1 MSVSPVMSGANKAAM
16 SAASKAVPTAADN
29 GSGNLGTGSSID
41 DISDSFM
48 TLLIAQMQNQDPT
61 NPMDNNQLTSQLAQ
75 FNTAAGVRD
84 LNSSLDQVG
93 GLIYNMQQ
101 MNAAQ
106 WVGRKVYIEGD
117 NSVSTAAEGN
127 KEFSFAVDSDVD
139 NVTVTL
145 TDSAGNA
152 YTSELKD
159 LKSGVNSFSLD
170 DLDNFKPAAPPA
182 DGEFKVTFSAQN
194 DDGSVPKIVS
204 LKKSTVDGVSFSS
217 QGAVLR
223 LGKDG
228 TATLGDIYLIE

>member
-1 MSVSPVMSGANKAAM
+1 MSVSPLIR
-16 SAASKAVPTAADN
+16 AASDSVQGNSTSPAAG

-41 DISDSFM
+41 DISNSFM
-48 TLLIAQMQNQDPT
+48 QLLVAQMQNQDPT

-84 LNSSLDQVG
+84 LNSELDQVG

-117 NSVSTAAEGN
+117 NFVSTTQDGN
-127 KEFSFAVDSDVD
+127 KDFSFAVDSDTD
-139 NVTVTL
+139 KVTVTL
-145 TDSAGNA
+145 TDDAGNA
-152 YTSELKD
+152 YTADLKD

-170 DLDNFKPAAPPA
+170 DLQDFKPSAPPA
-182 DGEFKVTFSAQN
+182 DSNFKVTYSAAN

-204 LKKSTVDGVSFSS
+204 LKKSTVDGVSFSA

-228 TATLGDIYLIE
+228 TTTLGDVYLIE

>member
-1 MSVSPVMSGANKAAM
+1 MSVSPLI
-16 SAASKAVPTAADN
+16 SAASNPVQGAGAAPAGG
-29 GSGNLGTGSSID
+29 GSGNLGTGSNID
-41 DISDSFM
+41 DITNSFM
-48 TLLIAQMQNQDPT
+48 QLLVAQMQNQDPT

-84 LNSSLDQVG
+84 LNTELDQVG

-117 NSVSTAAEGN
+117 NSVSTSQDGN
-127 KEFSFAVDSDVD
+127 KDFSFAVDSDTD
-139 NVTVTL
+139 KVTVTL
-145 TDSAGNA
+145 TDDAGNA
-152 YTSELKD
+152 YTADLKD

-170 DLDNFKPAAPPA
+170 DLQDFKPSAPPA
-182 DGEFKVTFSAQN
+182 DSNFKVTYSAAN
-194 DDGSVPKIVS
+194 DDGTVPKIVS
-204 LKKSTVDGVSFSS
+204 LKKSTVDGVSFSA

-228 TATLGDIYLIE
+228 TTTLGDVYLIE

>member
-1 MSVSPVMSGANKAAM
+1 MSVSPLI
-16 SAASKAVPTAADN
+16 SAASNPVQGAGAAPAGG
-29 GSGNLGTGSSID
+29 GSGNLGTGSNID
-41 DISDSFM
+41 DITNSFM
-48 TLLIAQMQNQDPT
+48 QLLVAQMQNQDPT

-84 LNSSLDQVG
+84 LNTELDQVG

-117 NSVSTAAEGN
+117 NSVSTSQNGN
-127 KEFSFAVDSDVD
+127 KDFSFAVDSDTD
-139 NVTVTL
+139 RVTVTL
-145 TDSAGNA
+145 TDDAGNA
-152 YTSELKD
+152 YTADLKD

-170 DLDNFKPAAPPA
+170 DLQDFKPSAPPA
-182 DGEFKVTFSAQN
+182 DSNFKVTYSAAN
-194 DDGSVPKIVS
+194 DDGTVPKIVS
-204 LKKSTVDGVSFSS
+204 LKKSTVDGVSFSA

-228 TATLGDIYLIE
+228 TTTLGDVYLIE

>member
-1 MSVSPVMSGANKAAM
+1 M
-16 SAASKAVPTAADN
+16 SAASNPVQGAGAAPAGG
-29 GSGNLGTGSSID
+29 GSGNLGTGSNID
-41 DISDSFM
+41 DITNSFM
-48 TLLIAQMQNQDPT
+48 QLLVAQMQNQDPT

-84 LNSSLDQVG
+84 LNTELDQVG

-117 NSVSTAAEGN
+117 NSVSTSQDGN
-127 KEFSFAVDSDVD
+127 KDFSFAVDSDTD
-139 NVTVTL
+139 KVTVTL
-145 TDSAGNA
+145 TDDAGNA
-152 YTSELKD
+152 YTADLKD

-170 DLDNFKPAAPPA
+170 DLQDFKPSAPPA
-182 DGEFKVTFSAQN
+182 DSNFKVTYSAAN
-194 DDGSVPKIVS
+194 DDGTVPKIVS
-204 LKKSTVDGVSFSS
+204 LKKSTVDGVSFSA

-228 TATLGDIYLIE
+228 TTTLGDVYLIE

>member
-1 MSVSPVMSGANKAAM
+1 MSVSPLI
-16 SAASKAVPTAADN
+16 SAASNPVQGAGAAPAGG
-29 GSGNLGTGSSID
+29 GSGNLGTGSNID
-41 DISDSFM
+41 DITNSFM
-48 TLLIAQMQNQDPT
+48 QLLVAQMQNQDPT

-84 LNSSLDQVG
+84 LNTELDQVG

-117 NSVSTAAEGN
+117 NSVSTSQDGN
-127 KEFSFAVDSDVD
+127 KDFSFAVDSDTD
-139 NVTVTL
+139 RVTVTL
-145 TDSAGNA
+145 TDDAGNA
-152 YTSELKD
+152 YTADLKD

-170 DLDNFKPAAPPA
+170 DLQDFKPSAPPA
-182 DGEFKVTFSAQN
+182 DSNFKVTYSAAN
-194 DDGSVPKIVS
+194 DDGTVPKIVS
-204 LKKSTVDGVSFSS
+204 LKKSTVDGVSFSA

-228 TATLGDIYLIE
+228 TTTLGDVYLIE

>member
-1 MSVSPVMSGANKAAM
+1 MSVSPLI
-16 SAASKAVPTAADN
+16 SAASNPVQGAGGAPAGG
-29 GSGNLGTGSSID
+29 GSGNLGTGSNID
-41 DISDSFM
+41 DITNSFM
-48 TLLIAQMQNQDPT
+48 QLLVAQMQNQDPT

-84 LNSSLDQVG
+84 LNTELDQVG

-117 NSVSTAAEGN
+117 NSVSTSQDGN
-127 KEFSFAVDSDVD
+127 KDFSFAVDSDTD
-139 NVTVTL
+139 KVTVTL
-145 TDSAGNA
+145 TDDAGNA
-152 YTSELKD
+152 YTADLKD

-170 DLDNFKPAAPPA
+170 DLQDFKPSAPPA
-182 DGEFKVTFSAQN
+182 DSNFKVTYSAAN
-194 DDGSVPKIVS
+194 DDGTVPKIVS
-204 LKKSTVDGVSFSS
+204 LKKSTVDGVSFSA

-228 TATLGDIYLIE
+228 TTTLGDVYLIE

>member
-1 MSVSPVMSGANKAAM
+1 MSVSPLI
-16 SAASKAVPTAADN
+16 SAASNPVQGAGAAPAGG
-29 GSGNLGTGSSID
+29 GSGNLGTGSNID
-41 DISDSFM
+41 DITNSFM
-48 TLLIAQMQNQDPT
+48 QLLVAQMQNQDPT

-84 LNSSLDQVG
+84 LNTELDQVG

-117 NSVSTAAEGN
+117 NSVSTSQDGN
-127 KEFSFAVDSDVD
+127 KDFSFAVGSDTD
-139 NVTVTL
+139 KVTVTL
-145 TDSAGNA
+145 TDDAGNA
-152 YTSELKD
+152 YTADLKD

-170 DLDNFKPAAPPA
+170 DLQDFKPSAPPA
-182 DGEFKVTFSAQN
+182 DSNFKVTYSAAN
-194 DDGSVPKIVS
+194 DDGTVPKIVS
-204 LKKSTVDGVSFSS
+204 LKKSTVDGVSFSA

-228 TATLGDIYLIE
+228 TTTLGDVYLIE

>member
-1 MSVSPVMSGANKAAM
+1 M
-16 SAASKAVPTAADN
+16 SAASNPVQGAGGAPAGG
-29 GSGNLGTGSSID
+29 GSGNLGTGSNID
-41 DISDSFM
+41 DITNSFM
-48 TLLIAQMQNQDPT
+48 QLLVAQMQNQDPT

-84 LNSSLDQVG
+84 LNTELDQVG

-117 NSVSTAAEGN
+117 NSVSTSQDGN
-127 KEFSFAVDSDVD
+127 KDFSFAVDSDTD
-139 NVTVTL
+139 KVTVTL
-145 TDSAGNA
+145 TDDAGNA
-152 YTSELKD
+152 YTADLKD

-170 DLDNFKPAAPPA
+170 DLQDFKPSAPPA
-182 DGEFKVTFSAQN
+182 DSNFKVTYSAAN
-194 DDGSVPKIVS
+194 DDGTVPKIVS
-204 LKKSTVDGVSFSS
+204 LKKSTVDGVSFSA

-228 TATLGDIYLIE
+228 TTTLGDVYLIE